1 MLYLHES
8 ICHIPVTV
16 FLCMVNPV
24 TPSCGGLLIG
34 IRYGRV
40 YYIVQILQTPWS
52 FYLSPKHLML
62 SFKACFFHFG
72 GVQHILFG
80 VGAPWSFSPSSFL
93 QRLKP
98 RIFREMPSKPKAP
111 EIAAEAKKIYI
122 PYIKQKYPQWETTS
136 YLIADSA
143 LQMRC
148 SPSSP
153 PLRCRI
159 GM

>member
-1 MLYLHES
+1 
-8 ICHIPVTV
+8 
-16 FLCMVNPV
+16 
-24 TPSCGGLLIG
+24 
-34 IRYGRV
+34 
-40 YYIVQILQTPWS
+40 
-52 FYLSPKHLML
+52 ML
-62 SFKACFFHFG
+62 SFSTSEIFNISYSVFELPGALVSRHF
-72 GVQHILFG
+72 LK
-80 VGAPWSFSPSSFL
+80 
-93 QRLKP
+93 LKP
-98 RIFREMPSKPKAP
+98 RTFREMSSKPKAP

-122 PYIKQKYPQWETTS
+122 PYIKQKYPQWDTTS